1 MEGKNPSF
9 YKILMELSSH
19 LRLPQGFMQK
29 YGKMLPKQVEL
40 RVCNN
45 TWNTWKVGMKKQTLD
60 GEDHYFFEK
69 GWTKFCEDARLE
81 IFELL
86 IFSYID
92 KSTFLVTVYGVT
104 ALEKTIFSPPR
115 CIIVLKDYRCYKV
128 VRIPPLSTSVY
139 ERHESFLN
147 LQHIPKKFAEAC
159 RLFDKKEI
167 SLEYV
172 GGYTSPVSLTMWQ
185 GRIAFGA
192 GWSAFLKANRLSSD
206 IALSGSRKTLCFE
219 FVPMKNLMKVQPLH
233 N

>member
-86 IFSYID
+86 VFSYVD

-104 ALEKTIFSPPR
+104 ALEKTIFKICCGLSL
-115 CIIVLKDYRCYKV
+115 VQQEGDM
-128 VRIPPLSTSVY
+128 VRVGGRLHFTSVVDY
-139 ERHESFLN
+139 VAGADSFWGGLVRVPQSKPALIRHCS
-147 LQHIPKKFAEAC
+147 
-159 RLFDKKEI
+159 
-167 SLEYV
+167 
-172 GGYTSPVSLTMWQ
+172 
-185 GRIAFGA
+185 
-192 GWSAFLKANRLSSD
+192 
-206 IALSGSRKTLCFE
+206 
-219 FVPMKNLMKVQPLH
+219 
-233 N
+233 

>member
-115 CIIVLKDYRCYKV
+115 CIIVLKDYRCYK
-128 VRIPPLSTSVY
+128 
-139 ERHESFLN
+139 
-147 LQHIPKKFAEAC
+147 HIPKKFAEAC